1 MKCTIAVVGVLAA
14 ASCASAFVA
23 PGAAITR
30 GVTAPRAVSRLN
42 AGGKYDGKLWDDGKR
57 DTSEEKIA
65 CVAHQLCSLAGGATD
80 DGFVAE
86 L

>member
-1 MKCTIAVVGVLAA
+1 MKFTTAIVGVLAA

-57 DTSEEKIA
+57 KETVKPR
-65 CVAHQLCSLAGGATD
+65 CLP
-80 DGFVAE
+80 
-86 L
+86 